1 MKELSKLANQTFIYG
16 LSSIIGRLLN
26 YLLVPLYTRCFSP
39 SEYGVV
45 TEIYAYVAFFT
56 IILTYGMETAFFRFS
71 VKEKNNRNVF
81 STTLISIIFSSIVF
95 VFLMLLNSQQIA
107 SLIGYTNNQEYIVW
121 FSIILALDSIS
132 AIIFA
137 RLRKKNQAVKFALV
151 RIINIAVN
159 IICNIYFILI
169 KGFGIEY
176 IFISNLISS
185 GVMLM
190 CLFPET
196 IRISWKFN
204 FSLWKK
210 MLKYSSPLLIAGL
223 AGVINETLDRALLKQ
238 LLPNSKTALYELGLY
253 GGFYKLA
260 MIVTLF
266 VQTFRYAAEPFFFAQ
281 SNNKSSK
288 KVYASIMEYFVMF
301 MSVVFLLIT
310 TYYEFFVNFLGPT
323 FHDERGFFV
332 VSILLLANIFLGI
345 YYNLSI
351 WYKLTDKT
359 YFGALFSL
367 VGAVITIVMNLILI
381 PKIGF
386 MGSAITTLACYVVM
400 TIISYFL
407 SKKHY
412 SIPYDLKRLFLYL
425 MLMLILYTLIFYTSF
440 SIYINTLL
448 LVGFL
453 LVLIILQKHKKKIN
467 FQA

>member
-1 MKELSKLANQTFIYG
+1 M
-16 LSSIIGRLLN
+16 
-26 YLLVPLYTRCFSP
+26 LV
-39 SEYGVV
+39 
-45 TEIYAYVAFFT
+45 
-56 IILTYGMETAFFRFS
+56 
-71 VKEKNNRNVF
+71 
-81 STTLISIIFSSIVF
+81 
-95 VFLMLLNSQQIA
+95 
-107 SLIGYTNNQEYIVW
+107 
-121 FSIILALDSIS
+121 
-132 AIIFA
+132 
-137 RLRKKNQAVKFALV
+137 
-151 RIINIAVN
+151 
-159 IICNIYFILI
+159 
-169 KGFGIEY
+169 
-176 IFISNLISS
+176 
-185 GVMLM
+185 

-310 TYYEFFVNFLGPT
+310 TYYEFFVNFLGPN

-359 YFGALFSL
+359 YFGALFSV

-400 TIISYFL
+400 TITSYFL

-412 SIPYDLKRLFLYL
+412 SIPYDFETIIFVFNVNVNFIHYYL
-425 MLMLILYTLIFYTSF
+425 LHLI
-440 SIYINTLL
+440 
-448 LVGFL
+448 
-453 LVLIILQKHKKKIN
+453 
-467 FQA
+467 

>member
-1 MKELSKLANQTFIYG
+1 LKELSKLANQTFIYG

-107 SLIGYTNNQEYIVW
+107 SLIGYSNNQEYVVW

-400 TIISYFL
+400 TITSYFL

>member
-71 VKEKNNRNVF
+71 VKEKNNKNVF
-81 STTLISIIFSSIVF
+81 STTLISIIFSSTVF

-107 SLIGYTNNQEYIVW
+107 SLIGYSNNQEYIVW

-210 MLKYSSPLLIAGL
+210 
-223 AGVINETLDRALLKQ
+223 
-238 LLPNSKTALYELGLY
+238 
-253 GGFYKLA
+253 
-260 MIVTLF
+260 
-266 VQTFRYAAEPFFFAQ
+266 
-281 SNNKSSK
+281 
-288 KVYASIMEYFVMF
+288 
-301 MSVVFLLIT
+301 
-310 TYYEFFVNFLGPT
+310 
-323 FHDERGFFV
+323 
-332 VSILLLANIFLGI
+332 
-345 YYNLSI
+345 
-351 WYKLTDKT
+351 
-359 YFGALFSL
+359 
-367 VGAVITIVMNLILI
+367 
-381 PKIGF
+381 
-386 MGSAITTLACYVVM
+386 C
-400 TIISYFL
+400 
-407 SKKHY
+407 
-412 SIPYDLKRLFLYL
+412 
-425 MLMLILYTLIFYTSF
+425 
-440 SIYINTLL
+440 
-448 LVGFL
+448 
-453 LVLIILQKHKKKIN
+453 
-467 FQA
+467 

>member
-107 SLIGYTNNQEYIVW
+107 SLIGYSNNQEYVVW

-288 KVYASIMEYFVMF
+288 KVYATIMEYFVMF

-400 TIISYFL
+400 TITSYFL

>member
-1 MKELSKLANQTFIYG
+1 M
-16 LSSIIGRLLN
+16 
-26 YLLVPLYTRCFSP
+26 YTRCFLP

-56 IILTYGMETAFFRFS
+56 VILTYGMETAFFRFS
-71 VKEKNNRNVF
+71 VKENNYKNVF
-81 STTLISIIFSSIVF
+81 ATTLISIIFSSTVF
-95 VFLMLLNSQQIA
+95 VFLMLFNSQQIA
-107 SLIGYTNNQEYIVW
+107 SLIGYSNNQEYIVW

-132 AIIFA
+132 AVIFA
-137 RLRKKNQAVKFALV
+137 RLRKKNQAVKFALI

-159 IICNIYFILI
+159 IICNVYFILI

-185 GVMLM
+185 SVMLL

-196 IRISWKFN
+196 IRVSWKFN
-204 FSLWKK
+204 FPLWKK
-210 MLKYSSPLLIAGL
+210 MMIYSSPLLIAGL
-223 AGVINETLDRALLKQ
+223 AGVSNETLDRVLLKQ

-288 KVYASIMEYFVMF
+288 KIYASIMEYFIMF
-301 MSVVFLLIT
+301 MSIVFLLIT
-310 TYYEFFVNFLGPT
+310 TYYNFFINFLGPN
-323 FHDERGFFV
+323 FHDERGFFI

-367 VGAVITIVMNLILI
+367 IGAIITIVMNLIFI

-386 MGSAITTLACYVVM
+386 LGSAITTLACYVTM

-412 SIPYDLKRLFLYL
+412 SIPYDLKRLFSYL

-448 LVGFL
+448 LFGFL
-453 LVLIILQKHKKKIN
+453 LVLFILQKHKKKSN
-467 FQA
+467 FQT

>member
-107 SLIGYTNNQEYIVW
+107 SLIGYSNNQEYVVW

>member
-71 VKEKNNRNVF
+71 LKEKNNKNVF
-81 STTLISIIFSSIVF
+81 STTLISIIFSSTVF

-107 SLIGYTNNQEYIVW
+107 SLIGYSNNQEYVVW

-288 KVYASIMEYFVMF
+288 KVYATIMEYFVMF

-310 TYYEFFVNFLGPT
+310 TYYEFFVNFLGPN
-323 FHDERGFFV
+323 FHDDRGFFV

>member
-71 VKEKNNRNVF
+71 VKEKNNKNVF
-81 STTLISIIFSSIVF
+81 STTLISIIFSSTVF

-107 SLIGYTNNQEYIVW
+107 SLIGYSNNQEYVVW

-132 AIIFA
+132 SIIFA
-137 RLRKKNQAVKFALV
+137 RLRKKNQAVKFALI

-253 GGFYKLA
+253 GGFYKMA

-288 KVYASIMEYFVMF
+288 KVYATIMEYFVMF

-310 TYYEFFVNFLGPT
+310 TYYEFFVNFLGPN

-359 YFGALFSL
+359 YFGALFS
-367 VGAVITIVMNLILI
+367 VIGAIITIIMNLILI

-400 TIISYFL
+400 TTTSYIL

-425 MLMLILYTLIFYTSF
+425 MLMLILYTIIFYTSF

-448 LVGFL
+448 LFGFL
-453 LVLIILQKHKKKIN
+453 LVLLILQKHKKKSN

>member
-1 MKELSKLANQTFIYG
+1 MKELAKLANQTLIYG

-26 YLLVPLYTRCFSP
+26 YLLVPMYTRCFSP

-71 VKEKNNRNVF
+71 VKEKNNKNVF
-81 STTLISIIFSSIVF
+81 ATTLISIIFSSTIF

-107 SLIGYTNNQEYIVW
+107 SLIGYSNNQEYIVW

-137 RLRKKNQAVKFALV
+137 RLRKKNQAVKFALI

-185 GVMLM
+185 GVMLL

-196 IRISWKFN
+196 IRVSWKFN

-310 TYYEFFVNFLGPT
+310 TYYEFFVNFLGPN

-400 TIISYFL
+400 TTISYFL

>member
-26 YLLVPLYTRCFSP
+26 YLLVPMYTRCFSP

-71 VKEKNNRNVF
+71 VKEKNNKNVF
-81 STTLISIIFSSIVF
+81 STTLISIIFSSTVF

-107 SLIGYTNNQEYIVW
+107 SLIGYSNNQEYIVW

-137 RLRKKNQAVKFALV
+137 RLRKKNQAVKFALI

-185 GVMLM
+185 GVMLV

-196 IRISWKFN
+196 IRISWKFD
-204 FSLWKK
+204 FSLWNK
-210 MLKYSSPLLIAGL
+210 MLKYSAPLLIAGL
-223 AGVINETLDRALLKQ
+223 AGVINETLDRALHKQ

-310 TYYEFFVNFLGPT
+310 TVFC
-323 FHDERGFFV
+323 
-332 VSILLLANIFLGI
+332 SILFFTKLIFLI
-345 YYNLSI
+345 
-351 WYKLTDKT
+351 K
-359 YFGALFSL
+359 
-367 VGAVITIVMNLILI
+367 IVL
-381 PKIGF
+381 
-386 MGSAITTLACYVVM
+386 
-400 TIISYFL
+400 
-407 SKKHY
+407 
-412 SIPYDLKRLFLYL
+412 
-425 MLMLILYTLIFYTSF
+425 
-440 SIYINTLL
+440 
-448 LVGFL
+448 
-453 LVLIILQKHKKKIN
+453 
-467 FQA
+467 

>member
-107 SLIGYTNNQEYIVW
+107 SLIGYSNNQEYIVW

-400 TIISYFL
+400 TITSYFL

-448 LVGFL
+448 LIGFL
-453 LVLIILQKHKKKIN
+453 LVLIILHKHKKKIN

>member
-45 TEIYAYVAFFT
+45 TEVYAYVAFFT

-81 STTLISIIFSSIVF
+81 STTLISIIFSSTVF
-95 VFLMLLNSQQIA
+95 IFLMLLNSQQIA
-107 SLIGYTNNQEYIVW
+107 SLIGYSNNQEYIVW

-185 GVMLM
+185 GVMLV

-204 FSLWKK
+204 FSLWNK

-400 TIISYFL
+400 TITSYFL

-448 LVGFL
+448 LIGFL

>member
-107 SLIGYTNNQEYIVW
+107 SLIGYSNNQEYVVW

-400 TIISYFL
+400 TITSYFL

>member
-71 VKEKNNRNVF
+71 VKEKNDRNVF

-107 SLIGYTNNQEYIVW
+107 SLIGYSNNQEYIVW

-386 MGSAITTLACYVVM
+386 VGSAITTLACYVVM
-400 TIISYFL
+400 TITSYFL

>member
-39 SEYGVV
+39 SDYGVV

-81 STTLISIIFSSIVF
+81 STTLISIIFSSTVF

-107 SLIGYTNNQEYIVW
+107 SLIGYSNNQEYIVW

-137 RLRKKNQAVKFALV
+137 KLRKKNQAVKFALV

-169 KGFGIEY
+169 KGLGIEY

-185 GVMLM
+185 VVMLV

-204 FSLWKK
+204 FSLWNK
-210 MLKYSSPLLIAGL
+210 MLKYSLPLLIAGL

-400 TIISYFL
+400 TITSYFL

-412 SIPYDLKRLFLYL
+412 SIPYDLKRLFLYF
-425 MLMLILYTLIFYTSF
+425 MLMLILYIFIFYTSF
-440 SIYINTLL
+440 NIYINTLL

>member
-81 STTLISIIFSSIVF
+81 STTLISIIFSSTVF

-107 SLIGYTNNQEYIVW
+107 SLIGYSNNQEYIVW

-137 RLRKKNQAVKFALV
+137 KLRKKNQAVKFALV

-169 KGFGIEY
+169 KGLGIEY

-185 GVMLM
+185 VVMLV

-204 FSLWKK
+204 FSLWNK
-210 MLKYSSPLLIAGL
+210 MLKYSLPLLIAGL

-400 TIISYFL
+400 TITSYFL

>member
-81 STTLISIIFSSIVF
+81 STTLISIIFSSTVF

-107 SLIGYTNNQEYIVW
+107 SLIGYSNNQEYIVW

-400 TIISYFL
+400 TITSYFL

-453 LVLIILQKHKKKIN
+453 LVLIILHKHKKKIN

>member
-81 STTLISIIFSSIVF
+81 STTLISIIFSSTVF

-107 SLIGYTNNQEYIVW
+107 SLIGYSNNQEYIVW

-381 PKIGF
+381 PKLGF

-400 TIISYFL
+400 TTISYFL

-448 LVGFL
+448 LIGFL
-453 LVLIILQKHKKKIN
+453 LVLIILHKHKKKIN

>member
-1 MKELSKLANQTFIYG
+1 LKELSKLANQTFIYG

-81 STTLISIIFSSIVF
+81 STTLISIIFSSTVF

-107 SLIGYTNNQEYIVW
+107 SLIGYSNNQEYIVW

-137 RLRKKNQAVKFALV
+137 KLRKKNQAVKFALV

-169 KGFGIEY
+169 KGLGIEY

-185 GVMLM
+185 VVMLV

-204 FSLWKK
+204 FSLWNK
-210 MLKYSSPLLIAGL
+210 MLKYSLPLLIAGL

-400 TIISYFL
+400 TITSYFL

-412 SIPYDLKRLFLYL
+412 SIPYDLKRLFLYF
-425 MLMLILYTLIFYTSF
+425 MLMLILYIFIFYTSF
-440 SIYINTLL
+440 NIYINTLL

>member
-107 SLIGYTNNQEYIVW
+107 SLIGYSNNQEYIVW

-400 TIISYFL
+400 TITSYFL

-453 LVLIILQKHKKKIN
+453 LVLIILHKHKKKIN